1 MGISICTLYDA
12 NCILFHT
19 TKIPKNRTITM
30 SDVET
35 GNKAPAES
43 EACKKKR
50 IGIWATIVVVSI
62 IALGLGLGLGLPNSN
77 FQKQKALNALPE
89 HYHDE
94 GYDDDATLADV
105 NVPDV
110 FAAHH
115 QGENTTVAA
124 AANGTTVED
133 HSAGIVQPV
142 VSWTEDHSIP
152 DHSEF
157 AKSEDSLIKEMQA
170 ANADD
175 TTNTTT
181 SNNHT
186 HIEGNV
192 DGGYDDDA
200 LTVVDVPAVFAA
212 HHANGTAKAVADD
225 EDDAAHSA
233 DEVENP

>member
-1 MGISICTLYDA
+1 
-12 NCILFHT
+12 
-19 TKIPKNRTITM
+19 M

-62 IALGLGLGLGLPNSN
+62 IVLGLGLGLGLPNSN

-115 QGENTTVAA
+115 QGENHTTAVA
-124 AANGTTVED
+124 NTTTVED
-133 HSAGIVQPV
+133 HSAGIVNPS
-142 VSWTEDHSIP
+142 VSWTEDHSVP

-157 AKSEDSLIKEMQA
+157 AKSEDSLIKEMVA
-170 ANADD
+170 ANEDGTM

-192 DGGYDDDA
+192 DGGYDDDS

-212 HHANGTAKAVADD
+212 HHANGTAKAVSED
-225 EDDAAHSA
+225 EDAAPSADMAPSADAASA
-233 DEVENP
+233 DEKP

>member
-1 MGISICTLYDA
+1 
-12 NCILFHT
+12 
-19 TKIPKNRTITM
+19 M

-62 IALGLGLGLGLPNSN
+62 IVLGLGLGLGLPNSN

-115 QGENTTVAA
+115 QGENHTTAVA
-124 AANGTTVED
+124 NTTTVED

-157 AKSEDSLIKEMQA
+157 AKSEDSLIADMVA
-170 ANADD
+170 ANADG
-175 TTNTTT
+175 TTNTTNT
-181 SNNHT
+181 TDALPAHY
-186 HIEGNV
+186 HDEE
-192 DGGYDDDA
+192 YDDDA

-212 HHANGTAKAVADD
+212 HHANGTAKAVSDD
-225 EDDAAHSA
+225 EDAAPSADMAPSADAASA
-233 DEVENP
+233 DEKP